1 MPLRLCASAPLRY
14 ISAMC
19 DVRWLC
25 VFAPLRLCVFSP
37 LMTRI
42 ACLYIPLFPLA
53 ARLRAEP
60 ELAGEIVA
68 ICEGNGA
75 AARVVAASRPA
86 RKAGLRPGM
95 SMAQARGILPAL
107 IARGRDPG
115 CENSAHEALLE
126 TAWSLSPRVE
136 DAELDLVFADVDGM
150 HRLYDG
156 EHDLGQAAEVTAT
169 SMDLPIRVGIAAN
182 KLAARIAARQPGSP
196 TVVLPGGETAFLA
209 ALPLRHLRLER
220 RLAETLGRWGV
231 TTLGGLARLP
241 ADRVA
246 SRLGPAGAAAHQSAR
261 GIDPQPLVP
270 HQPSPTLT
278 EGMEL
283 EWPVVTVDPLLAAIR
298 QLLDRIRRRL
308 EAHDLA
314 CALLEL
320 ELGLEPEGSDRRT
333 IRLPA
338 PTRDVDALVA
348 LIRLELDAH
357 PPGAAVAAFG
367 CFVHPN
373 RPRRGQRTLFGAPE
387 IHPEKLAA
395 TMARIAGRIGPDR
408 VGAPQTVD
416 GHLPER
422 FDTTTFDPPPA
433 PKLRREPKNGRG
445 LLAVRVLRPPVP
457 LEVITEEVN
466 DNENSQFSIFNS
478 QLPSQAD
485 SNDRCDAIHNSKFII
500 HNLRLVSVSSETG
513 ATPRIQ
519 GLVRVAAGPWSL
531 EDGWWNER
539 PVERDYWDVELSGG
553 RLYRIYRDQKN
564 GDWFADGMYD

>member
-1 MPLRLCASAPLRY
+1 
-14 ISAMC
+14 
-19 DVRWLC
+19 
-25 VFAPLRLCVFSP
+25 
-37 LMTRI
+37 MTRI
-42 ACLYIPLFPLA
+42 ACLFIPLFPLA

-60 ELAGEIVA
+60 ELSGEAVAG
-68 ICEGNGA
+68 CEGNGS
-75 AARVVAASRPA
+75 AARIVGASRSA
-86 RKAGLRPGM
+86 RKAGVRTGM
-95 SMAQARGILPAL
+95 SLAQSRGILPSL
-107 IARGRDPG
+107 IARGRDSG
-115 CENSAHEALLE
+115 CEGSAHEALLE

-150 HRLYDG
+150 HNLYDG
-156 EHDLGQAAEVTAT
+156 EHDIGQAAEVTAT
-169 SMDLPIRVGIAAN
+169 AMSLPIRVGIAAN

-196 TVVLPGGETAFLA
+196 TVVPPGGEVAFLA

-231 TTLGGLARLP
+231 TTLGALARLP

-246 SRLGPAGAAAHQSAR
+246 SRLGPAGAAAHKAAR

-270 HQPSPTLT
+270 HQPAATLT

-283 EWPVVTVDPLLAAIR
+283 EWPVVTVDPLLAAVR

-320 ELGLEPEGSDRRT
+320 ELGLEPEGSARRA

-348 LIRLELDAH
+348 LIRLELEAH
-357 PPGAAVAAFG
+357 PPDAAVAAFA

-373 RPRRGQRTLFGAPE
+373 KPRRGQLTLFGAPE

-395 TMARIAGRIGPDR
+395 TMARIAGRIGPENI
-408 VGAPQTVD
+408 GAPRVSD

-422 FDTTTFDPPPA
+422 YDVGVFDPPPA

-457 LEVITEEVN
+457 LEVITEEVKSSELRVESSN
-466 DNENSQFSIFNS
+466 TDDTKLSTLDEQRATGRPGGPASSVQHPAPARPPCDEPSTLDS
-478 QLPSQAD
+478 QLSTAM
-485 SNDRCDAIHNSKFII
+485 
-500 HNLRLVSVSSETG
+500 LRLVSVSSEPG
-513 ATPRIQ
+513 ATPRVQ
-519 GLVRVAAGPWSL
+519 GLIRVAAGPWSL

-539 PVERDYWDVELSGG
+539 PVERDYWDIELSGG
-553 RLYRIYRDQKN
+553 RLYRIYRDRQT

>member
-1 MPLRLCASAPLRY
+1 
-14 ISAMC
+14 
-19 DVRWLC
+19 
-25 VFAPLRLCVFSP
+25 
-37 LMTRI
+37 MTRI
-42 ACLYIPLFPLA
+42 ACLHVPLFPLA
-53 ARLRAEP
+53 ARLRSEP
-60 ELAGEIVA
+60 ELAGEIVVV
-68 ICEGNGA
+68 CEGNGA

-115 CENSAHEALLE
+115 SETSAHEALLE

-136 DAELDLVFADVDGM
+136 DAGLDLIFADIDGM
-150 HRLYDG
+150 QRLYDG
-156 EHDLGQAAEVTAT
+156 ERDLGQAAEVTAAAL
-169 SMDLPIRVGIAAN
+169 DLPVRVGIAAN

-196 TVVLPGGETAFLA
+196 TVVPPGGEVGFLA

-231 TTLGGLARLP
+231 TTLGALARLP

-246 SRLGPAGAAAHQSAR
+246 SRLGPAGAAAHQAAR

-270 HQPSPTLT
+270 HQPPPTLT

-283 EWPVVTVDPLLAAIR
+283 EWPVVTVEPLLAAIR
-298 QLLDRIRRRL
+298 QSLDRIRRRL

-314 CALLEL
+314 CALLSL
-320 ELGLEPEGSDRRT
+320 ELGLEPEGSARRT

-348 LIRLELDAH
+348 LIRLELSSH
-357 PPGAAVAAFG
+357 PPGAAVAAFA
-367 CFVHPN
+367 CFVHPD
-373 RPRRGQRTLFGAPE
+373 RPRRGQITLFGAPE

-408 VGAPQTVD
+408 VGAPAVVD

-422 FDTTTFDPPPA
+422 YGTAVFDPPPA
-433 PKLRREPKNGRG
+433 PKLKREPKNGRG

-457 LEVITEEVN
+457 LEVIVEEVN
-466 DNENSQFSIFNS
+466 SRQST
-478 QLPSQAD
+478 
-485 SNDRCDAIHNSKFII
+485 
-500 HNLRLVSVSSETG
+500 LRLVSVTSATG

-531 EDGWWNER
+531 EDGWWSER

-553 RLYRIYRDQKN
+553 RLYRIFRDRRS

>member
-1 MPLRLCASAPLRY
+1 
-14 ISAMC
+14 
-19 DVRWLC
+19 
-25 VFAPLRLCVFSP
+25 
-37 LMTRI
+37 MTRI
-42 ACLYIPLFPLA
+42 ACLYVPLFPLA

-115 CENSAHEALLE
+115 CESSAHEALLE

-156 EHDLGQAAEVTAT
+156 ERDLGQAAEVTAT

-196 TVVLPGGETAFLA
+196 TVVPPGGEVGFLA

-270 HQPSPTLT
+270 HQPAPTLT
-278 EGMEL
+278 EGMEF
-283 EWPVVTVDPLLAAIR
+283 EWPVVTVDPLLAAVR

-348 LIRLELDAH
+348 LIRLELDAR
-357 PPGAAVAAFG
+357 PPGAAVAAFA

-373 RPRRGQRTLFGAPE
+373 RPRRGQLTLFGAPE
-387 IHPEKLAA
+387 IHPDKLAA
-395 TMARIAGRIGPDR
+395 AMARIAGRIGPDR
-408 VGAPQTVD
+408 RRRAD
-416 GHLPER
+416 HR
-422 FDTTTFDPPPA
+422 RRPPPRA
-433 PKLRREPKNGRG
+433 LRHRR
-445 LLAVRVLRPPVP
+445 LRSP
-457 LEVITEEVN
+457 
-466 DNENSQFSIFNS
+466 
-478 QLPSQAD
+478 
-485 SNDRCDAIHNSKFII
+485 
-500 HNLRLVSVSSETG
+500 TG
-513 ATPRIQ
+513 AQAQTRTQERTRTACNPSPPTA
-519 GLVRVAAGPWSL
+519 GAA
-531 EDGWWNER
+531 
-539 PVERDYWDVELSGG
+539 
-553 RLYRIYRDQKN
+553 
-564 GDWFADGMYD
+564 

>member
-1 MPLRLCASAPLRY
+1 
-14 ISAMC
+14 
-19 DVRWLC
+19 
-25 VFAPLRLCVFSP
+25 
-37 LMTRI
+37 MTRI
-42 ACLYIPLFPLA
+42 ASLFIPLFPLA
-53 ARLRAEP
+53 ARLRSEP
-60 ELAGEIVA
+60 ELAGEIVV

-86 RKAGLRPGM
+86 RKAGVKAGM

-107 IARGRDPG
+107 LARGRDPG
-115 CENSAHEALLE
+115 CEASAHEALLE

-150 HRLYDG
+150 HNLYDG
-156 EHDLGQAAEVTAT
+156 EHDIGQAAEVTAA
-169 SMDLPIRVGIAAN
+169 SMHLPIRVGIAAN
-182 KLAARIAARQPGSP
+182 KLAARLAARQPGSP
-196 TVVLPGGETAFLA
+196 TVVPAGRGTAFLA

-246 SRLGPAGAAAHQSAR
+246 SRLGPAGAAAHKAAR

-270 HQPSPTLT
+270 HQPAATLT

-283 EWPVVTVDPLLAAIR
+283 EWPVVTVDPLLAAVR
-298 QLLDRIRRRL
+298 QCLDRIRQRL

-314 CALLEL
+314 CALLEI
-320 ELGLEPEGSDRRT
+320 ELGLEPEGSARRT
-333 IRLPA
+333 VRLPA
-338 PTRDVDALVA
+338 PTRDVDALIA
-348 LIRLELDAH
+348 LIRLELEAH
-357 PPGAAVAAFG
+357 PPDAAVAAFA

-373 RPRRGQRTLFGAPE
+373 KPRRGQMTLFGAPE

-395 TMARIAGRIGPDR
+395 TMARIAGRIGPENI
-408 VGAPQTVD
+408 GAPRVSD

-422 FDTTTFDPPPA
+422 YDTAPFDPPPA

-445 LLAVRVLRPPVP
+445 LLAIRVLRPPVP
-457 LEVITEEVN
+457 LEVIVEEVN
-466 DNENSQFSIFNS
+466 SQQSTVNSTDSSRFPAPIAPPPAPAHAPERISDHPGEGAGVGAEATSSIQHPAS
-478 QLPSQAD
+478 APAP
-485 SNDRCDAIHNSKFII
+485 CDELSTVDCRLST
-500 HNLRLVSVSSETG
+500 LRLVSVTSEPG

-539 PVERDYWDVELSGG
+539 PTERDYWDIELSGG
-553 RLYRIYRDQKN
+553 RLYRIYRDRHS

>member
-1 MPLRLCASAPLRY
+1 
-14 ISAMC
+14 
-19 DVRWLC
+19 
-25 VFAPLRLCVFSP
+25 
-37 LMTRI
+37 MTRI
-42 ACLYIPLFPLA
+42 ACLFIPLFPLA

-115 CENSAHEALLE
+115 CETSAHEALLE

-156 EHDLGQAAEVTAT
+156 ERDLGQAAEVTAT

-196 TVVLPGGETAFLA
+196 TVVPPGGETAFLA

-270 HQPSPTLT
+270 HQPAPTLT
-278 EGMEL
+278 EGMEF

-308 EAHDLA
+308 ETHDLA
-314 CALLEL
+314 CALLEF

-357 PPGAAVAAFG
+357 PPGAAVAAFA

-373 RPRRGQRTLFGAPE
+373 RPRRGQLTLFGAPE

-408 VGAPQTVD
+408 IGAPRVSD

-422 FDTTTFDPPPA
+422 YDTATFDPPPA

-445 LLAVRVLRPPVP
+445 LLAIRVLRPPVP

-466 DNENSQFSIFNS
+466 DNENSQFSILNS
-478 QLPSQAD
+478 QLPSQAHPTAE
-485 SNDRCDAIHNSKFII
+485 CDVIKNSKLRI
-500 HNLRLVSVSSETG
+500 HNLRLVSVTSETG

-519 GLVRVAAGPWSL
+519 GLIRVAAGPWSL

-553 RLYRIYRDQKN
+553 RLYRIYRDCKT

>member
-1 MPLRLCASAPLRY
+1 
-14 ISAMC
+14 
-19 DVRWLC
+19 
-25 VFAPLRLCVFSP
+25 
-37 LMTRI
+37 MTRI
-42 ACLYIPLFPLA
+42 ACLHIPLFPLA
-53 ARLRAEP
+53 ARLRSEP
-60 ELAGEIVA
+60 ELTGEIVV
-68 ICEGNGA
+68 ICEGNGS

-86 RKAGLRPGM
+86 RKAGVKAGM

-107 IARGRDPG
+107 LARGRDPG
-115 CENSAHEALLE
+115 CEASAHEALLE

-150 HRLYDG
+150 HNLYDG
-156 EHDLGQAAEVTAT
+156 EHDIGQAAEVTAT

-196 TVVLPGGETAFLA
+196 TVVPAGGETAFLA

-270 HQPSPTLT
+270 HQPPATLT

-283 EWPVVTVDPLLAAIR
+283 EWPVVTVDPLLASVR
-298 QLLDRIRRRL
+298 QCLDRIRQRL

-314 CALLEL
+314 CSLLSI
-320 ELGLEPEGSDRRT
+320 ELGLEPEGSTRRAV
-333 IRLPA
+333 RLPA

-348 LIRLELDAH
+348 LIRLELEAH
-357 PPGAAVAAFG
+357 PPDAAVAAFA

-373 RPRRGQRTLFGAPE
+373 RPRRGQMTLFGAPE

-408 VGAPQTVD
+408 VGAPRVSD

-422 FDTTTFDPPPA
+422 YDVGVFDPPPT
-433 PKLRREPKNGRG
+433 PKIRREPKNGRG

-457 LEVITEEVN
+457 LEVIVEELGAPPSPSPSPSPSPLRCEDVESPHNIPADPSPQRCPN
-466 DNENSQFSIFNS
+466 DEANTAAREREREKERERIS
-478 QLPSQAD
+478 AT
-485 SNDRCDAIHNSKFII
+485 
-500 HNLRLVSVSSETG
+500 RLVSVTSDPG

-519 GLVRVAAGPWSL
+519 GLIRVAAGPWSL
-531 EDGWWNER
+531 EDGWWNEQ
-539 PVERDYWDVELSGG
+539 PTQRDYWDIELSGG
-553 RLYRIYRDQKN
+553 RLYRIYRDRQS

>member
-1 MPLRLCASAPLRY
+1 
-14 ISAMC
+14 
-19 DVRWLC
+19 
-25 VFAPLRLCVFSP
+25 
-37 LMTRI
+37 MTRI
-42 ACLYIPLFPLA
+42 ACLHVPLFPLA
-53 ARLRAEP
+53 ARLRSEP
-60 ELAGEIVA
+60 ELAGEIVVV
-68 ICEGNGA
+68 CEGNGA

-115 CENSAHEALLE
+115 SETSAHEALLE

-136 DAELDLVFADVDGM
+136 DAGLDLIFADIDGM
-150 HRLYDG
+150 QRLYDG
-156 EHDLGQAAEVTAT
+156 ERDLGQAAEVTAAAL
-169 SMDLPIRVGIAAN
+169 DLPVRVGIAAN

-196 TVVLPGGETAFLA
+196 TVVPPGGEVGFLA

-231 TTLGGLARLP
+231 TTLGALARLP

-246 SRLGPAGAAAHQSAR
+246 SRLGPAGAAAHQAAR

-270 HQPSPTLT
+270 HQPPPTLT

-283 EWPVVTVDPLLAAIR
+283 EWPVVTVEPLLAAIR
-298 QLLDRIRRRL
+298 QSLDRIRRRL

-314 CALLEL
+314 CALLSL
-320 ELGLEPEGSDRRT
+320 ELGLEPEGSARRT

-348 LIRLELDAH
+348 LIRLELSSH
-357 PPGAAVAAFG
+357 PPGAAVAAFA
-367 CFVHPN
+367 CFVHPD
-373 RPRRGQRTLFGAPE
+373 RPRRGQLTLFGAPE

-408 VGAPQTVD
+408 VGAPAVVD

-422 FDTTTFDPPPA
+422 YGTAVFDPPPA
-433 PKLRREPKNGRG
+433 PKLKREPKNGRG

-457 LEVITEEVN
+457 LEVIVEEVN
-466 DNENSQFSIFNS
+466 SRQST
-478 QLPSQAD
+478 
-485 SNDRCDAIHNSKFII
+485 
-500 HNLRLVSVSSETG
+500 LRLVSVTSATG

-531 EDGWWNER
+531 EDGWWSER

-553 RLYRIYRDQKN
+553 RLYRIFRDRRS

>member
-1 MPLRLCASAPLRY
+1 
-14 ISAMC
+14 
-19 DVRWLC
+19 
-25 VFAPLRLCVFSP
+25 
-37 LMTRI
+37 MTRI
-42 ACLYIPLFPLA
+42 ACLHVPLFPLA

-60 ELAGEIVA
+60 ELAGEPVA
-68 ICEGNGA
+68 ICEGNGS

-95 SMAQARGILPAL
+95 TMAQARGILPAL

-115 CENSAHEALLE
+115 SEASAHEALLE
-126 TAWSLSPRVE
+126 TGWSLSPRVE
-136 DAELDLVFADVDGM
+136 DAAADLVFADVDGM
-150 HRLYDG
+150 HNLYDG
-156 EHDLGQAAEVTAT
+156 ERDLGQAAEVAAAALG
-169 SMDLPIRVGIAAN
+169 LPVRVGIAAN

-196 TVVLPGGETAFLA
+196 TVVPPGSETAFLA
-209 ALPLRHLRLER
+209 PLPLRHLRLER

-246 SRLGPAGAAAHQSAR
+246 SRLGPAGAAAHQAAR

-270 HQPSPTLT
+270 HQPAAVLA

-283 EWPVVTVDPLLAAIR
+283 EWPVVTVDPLLAALR
-298 QLLDRIRRRL
+298 QSLDRIRRRL

-320 ELGLEPEGSDRRT
+320 ELGLEPEGADRRT

-348 LIRLELDAH
+348 LIRLELSAR
-357 PPGAAVAAFG
+357 PPGAAVAAFA
-367 CFVHPN
+367 CFAHPN
-373 RPRRGQRTLFGAPE
+373 RPRRGQLTLFGAPDL
-387 IHPEKLAA
+387 HPEQLAA
-395 TMARIAGRIGPDR
+395 TLARIAGRIGPDR

-422 FDTTTFDPPPA
+422 SDTALYDPPPA
-433 PKLRREPKNGRG
+433 PKLQREPKNGRG
-445 LLAVRVLRPPVP
+445 LLAVRVLRPPVR

-466 DNENSQFSIFNS
+466 DSANSQFSILNS
-478 QLPSQAD
+478 QLPSQTQPTAPAMSCD
-485 SNDRCDAIHNSKFII
+485 GTETKNSKLKTKNSSAECDAIKNSELRIE
-500 HNLRLVSVSSETG
+500 NCRLVSVSSEPG

-553 RLYRIYRDQKN
+553 RLVRLYRDRRS

>member
-1 MPLRLCASAPLRY
+1 
-14 ISAMC
+14 
-19 DVRWLC
+19 
-25 VFAPLRLCVFSP
+25 
-37 LMTRI
+37 MTRI
-42 ACLYIPLFPLA
+42 ASLFIPLFPLA

-107 IARGRDPG
+107 LARGRDPG
-115 CENSAHEALLE
+115 CEASAHEALLE

-150 HRLYDG
+150 HQLYDG
-156 EHDLGQAAEVTAT
+156 ERDLGQAAEVTAT

-196 TVVLPGGETAFLA
+196 TVVPPGGETAFLA

-231 TTLGGLARLP
+231 TTLGGLAHLP

-283 EWPVVTVDPLLAAIR
+283 EWPVVTVDPLLAAVR

-320 ELGLEPEGSDRRT
+320 ELGLEPEGSARRT

-348 LIRLELDAH
+348 LIRLELEAH
-357 PPGAAVAAFG
+357 PPDAAVAAFA

-373 RPRRGQRTLFGAPE
+373 RPRRGQLTLFGAPE

-408 VGAPQTVD
+408 VGAPRVSD

-422 FDTTTFDPPPA
+422 YDTADFDPPPA

-457 LEVITEEVN
+457 LEVIVEEV
-466 DNENSQFSIFNS
+466 DNSESSQFSVLSS
-478 QLPSQAD
+478 QLPSQAHPNT
-485 SNDRCDAIHNSKFII
+485 SEMPCDGSETKNSKLKTQ
-500 HNLRLVSVSSETG
+500 NSSDECDELSTVDCRLSTLRLVSVTSETG

-519 GLVRVAAGPWSL
+519 GLVRVSAGPWSL
-531 EDGWWNER
+531 EDGWWNEK
-539 PVERDYWDVELSGG
+539 PTERDYWDIELSGG
-553 RLYRIYRDQKN
+553 RLYRIFRDRTT

>member
-1 MPLRLCASAPLRY
+1 
-14 ISAMC
+14 
-19 DVRWLC
+19 
-25 VFAPLRLCVFSP
+25 
-37 LMTRI
+37 MTRI
-42 ACLYIPLFPLA
+42 ACLYVPLFPLA

-60 ELAGEIVA
+60 ELAGEIIA
-68 ICEGNGA
+68 ICEGNGS

-107 IARGRDPG
+107 LARGRDPG

-150 HRLYDG
+150 HNLYDS
-156 EHDLGQAAEVTAT
+156 EHDIGQAAEVTAT
-169 SMDLPIRVGIAAN
+169 AMDLPIRIGIAAN

-196 TVVLPGGETAFLA
+196 TVVPAGGEVAFLA

-283 EWPVVTVDPLLAAIR
+283 EWPVVTVDPLLAAVR

-357 PPGAAVAAFG
+357 PPGAAVAAFA

-373 RPRRGQRTLFGAPE
+373 RPRRGQLTLFGAPQ

-408 VGAPQTVD
+408 IGAPQVSD

-422 FDTTTFDPPPA
+422 YDTATFDPPPA

-445 LLAVRVLRPPVP
+445 LLAIRVLRPPVP
-457 LEVITEEVN
+457 IEVITEEVN
-466 DNENSQFSIFNS
+466 DNNNYELGIMNYE
-478 QLPSQAD
+478 LPSQPNPSD
-485 SNDRCDAIHNSKFII
+485 ECDEIHNSSFIT
-500 HNLRLVSVSSETG
+500 HNLHCLRLVSVSSEPG

-531 EDGWWNER
+531 EDGWWNEK
-539 PVERDYWDVELSGG
+539 PVERDYWDIELSGG
-553 RLYRIYRDQKN
+553 RLYRIYRDRKT

>member
-1 MPLRLCASAPLRY
+1 
-14 ISAMC
+14 
-19 DVRWLC
+19 
-25 VFAPLRLCVFSP
+25 
-37 LMTRI
+37 MTRI
-42 ACLYIPLFPLA
+42 ACLHVPLFPLA
-53 ARLRAEP
+53 ARLRSEP

-68 ICEGNGA
+68 VFEGNGS

-86 RKAGLRPGM
+86 RKAGLRAGM

-115 CENSAHEALLE
+115 SEASAHEALLE
-126 TAWSLSPRVE
+126 TGWSLSPRVE
-136 DAELDLVFADVDGM
+136 DAAADLVFADVDGM
-150 HRLYDG
+150 HNLYDG
-156 EHDLGQAAEVTAT
+156 ERDLGQAAEVTAAAL
-169 SMDLPIRVGIAAN
+169 DLPIRVGVAAN

-196 TVVLPGGETAFLA
+196 TVVPPGGETAFLA
-209 ALPLRHLRLER
+209 PLPLRHLRLER

-231 TTLGGLARLP
+231 TTLGALARLP

-246 SRLGPAGAAAHQSAR
+246 SRLGPAGAAAHQAAR

-270 HQPSPTLT
+270 HQPAATLA

-283 EWPVVTVDPLLAAIR
+283 EWPVVTVDPLLAAVR
-298 QLLDRIRRRL
+298 PSLDRIRRRL
-308 EAHDLA
+308 SAHDLA

-338 PTRDVDALVA
+338 PTRDIDALVA
-348 LIRLELDAH
+348 LIRLELSSR
-357 PPGAAVAAFG
+357 PPGAAVAAFA
-367 CFVHPN
+367 CFAHPN
-373 RPRRGQRTLFGAPE
+373 RPRRGQLTLFGAPDL
-387 IHPEKLAA
+387 HPDQLAA
-395 TMARIAGRIGPDR
+395 TLARIAGRIGPDR
-408 VGAPQTVD
+408 VGSPRPVD

-422 FDTTTFDPPPA
+422 HDAGPFEPPPA

-457 LEVITEEVN
+457 LEVIVEEIN
-466 DNENSQFSIFNS
+466 ASAIAPPPAHAPAPGQNPDESGARAGAEAEATSQPP
-478 QLPSQAD
+478 PSAH
-485 SNDRCDAIHNSKFII
+485 CDEIH
-500 HNLRLVSVSSETG
+500 HLRLVSLTSSPG

-531 EDGWWNER
+531 EDGWWSER

-553 RLYRIYRDQKN
+553 RLIRLYRDRIT

>member
-1 MPLRLCASAPLRY
+1 
-14 ISAMC
+14 
-19 DVRWLC
+19 
-25 VFAPLRLCVFSP
+25 
-37 LMTRI
+37 MTRI
-42 ACLYIPLFPLA
+42 ACLYVPLFPLA

-107 IARGRDPG
+107 LARGRDPG
-115 CENSAHEALLE
+115 CEASAHEALLE

-150 HRLYDG
+150 HNLYDG

-196 TVVLPGGETAFLA
+196 TVVPAGGEVAFLA

-246 SRLGPAGAAAHQSAR
+246 SRLGPAGAAAHKAAR

-270 HQPSPTLT
+270 HQPSPTLA

-283 EWPVVTVDPLLAAIR
+283 EWPVVTVDPLLAAVR

-320 ELGLEPEGSDRRT
+320 ELGLEPEGSDHRT

-348 LIRLELDAH
+348 LIRLDLDAH
-357 PPGAAVAAFG
+357 PPGAAVAAFA

-373 RPRRGQRTLFGAPE
+373 RPRRGQLTLFGAPE

-422 FDTTTFDPPPA
+422 YGTTTFDPPPA

-457 LEVITEEVN
+457 LEVIVEEVN
-466 DNENSQFSIFNS
+466 SRQSTVDS
-478 QLPSQAD
+478 
-485 SNDRCDAIHNSKFII
+485 SNDPRFPAPLDPVPERTAERERKQSPRDEQRATDRVGGGRATSNEQRATGRVRHPASSIQHPAPPCDELSTVDCQLSTAA
-500 HNLRLVSVSSETG
+500 LRLVSVTSETG

-519 GLVRVAAGPWSL
+519 GLIRVAAGPWSL

-539 PVERDYWDVELSGG
+539 PIERDYWDIELLS
-553 RLYRIYRDQKN
+553 LIHI
-564 GDWFADGMYD
+564 

>member
-1 MPLRLCASAPLRY
+1 
-14 ISAMC
+14 
-19 DVRWLC
+19 
-25 VFAPLRLCVFSP
+25 
-37 LMTRI
+37 MTRI
-42 ACLYIPLFPLA
+42 ACLYVPLFPLA
-53 ARLRAEP
+53 ARLRSEP

-68 ICEGNGA
+68 ICEGNGS

-86 RKAGLRPGM
+86 RKAGLRPGT
-95 SMAQARGILPAL
+95 SLAQARGILPAL

-115 CENSAHEALLE
+115 CETSAHEALLE
-126 TAWSLSPRVE
+126 TGWSLSPRVE
-136 DAELDLVFADVDGM
+136 DAELDLVYADVDGM
-150 HRLYDG
+150 TKLYDG
-156 EHDLGQAAEVTAT
+156 ERDLGQAAEVTAT
-169 SMDLPIRVGIAAN
+169 SLDLPIRVGIAAN
-182 KLAARIAARQPGSP
+182 KLAARLAARQPGSP
-196 TVVLPGGETAFLA
+196 TVVPPGSEIAFLA

-220 RLAETLGRWGV
+220 RLAETLSRWGV
-231 TTLGGLARLP
+231 ATLGDLARLP

-261 GIDPQPLVP
+261 GIDPQPLVA
-270 HQPSPTLT
+270 HQPAATLS

-283 EWPVVTVDPLLAAIR
+283 EWPVVTLDPLLAAVR

-314 CALLEL
+314 CALLSL

-348 LIRLELDAH
+348 LIRIELDAR
-357 PPGAAVAAFG
+357 PPGAAVAAFA

-373 RPRRGQRTLFGAPE
+373 RPRRGQLTLFGAAE
-387 IHPEKLAA
+387 IHPDKLAA
-395 TMARIAGRIGPDR
+395 TIARIAGRIGPDR
-408 VGAPQTVD
+408 VGAPTTVD

-422 FDTTTFDPPPA
+422 YDVVPFDPPPA
-433 PKLRREPKNGRG
+433 PKLKREPKNGRG

-466 DNENSQFSIFNS
+466 DSANSQFSILNS
-478 QLPSQAD
+478 QLPSQTQPTAPAMSSD
-485 SNDRCDAIHNSKFII
+485 GTETQNSKLKTKNSSAERDAIKNSQLRIE
-500 HNLRLVSVSSETG
+500 NCRLVSVSSEPG

-519 GLVRVAAGPWSL
+519 GLIRVAAGPWSL

-553 RLYRIYRDQKN
+553 RLIRIYRDRTT

>member
-1 MPLRLCASAPLRY
+1 
-14 ISAMC
+14 
-19 DVRWLC
+19 
-25 VFAPLRLCVFSP
+25 
-37 LMTRI
+37 MTRI
-42 ACLYIPLFPLA
+42 ACLHVPLFPLA
-53 ARLRAEP
+53 ARLRSEP
-60 ELAGEIVA
+60 ELAGEIVV

-75 AARVVAASRPA
+75 AARVAAASRPA
-86 RKAGLRPGM
+86 RKAGIRPNM

-107 IARGRDPG
+107 LARGRDPG
-115 CENSAHEALLE
+115 SEASAHEALLE

-150 HRLYDG
+150 HNLYDG
-156 EHDLGQAAEVTAT
+156 ERDIGQAAEVTAT
-169 SMDLPIRVGIAAN
+169 SMALPIRVGIAAN

-196 TVVLPGGETAFLA
+196 TVVPAGAEIGFLA
-209 ALPLRHLRLER
+209 ALPLRHLRLEH

-231 TTLGGLARLP
+231 TTLGDLARLP

-246 SRLGPAGAAAHQSAR
+246 SRLGPAGTAAHKAAR
-261 GIDPQPLVP
+261 GIDPQPLVA
-270 HQPSPTLT
+270 HQPAPTLT

-283 EWPVVTVDPLLAAIR
+283 EWPVVTVDPLLAAVR
-298 QLLDRIRRRL
+298 QCLDRIRQRL

-314 CALLEL
+314 CALLSI

-348 LIRLELDAH
+348 LIRLELSSR
-357 PPGAAVAAFG
+357 PPGAAVAAFA
-367 CFVHPN
+367 CFVHPD
-373 RPRRGQRTLFGAPE
+373 RPRRGQLTLFGAPE
-387 IHPEKLAA
+387 IHPDKLAA
-395 TMARIAGRIGPDR
+395 TLARIAGRIGPDR
-408 VGAPQTVD
+408 VGSPQATD

-422 FDTTTFDPPPA
+422 SDTAPFDPPPA

-466 DNENSQFSIFNS
+466 NQENYELGIMNDE
-478 QLPSQAD
+478 LPSQAHPSAPESPCD
-485 SNDRCDAIHNSKFII
+485 GSETQNSKLKTQNSSSACDATQNSKLKTQNSAAGCDEI
-500 HNLRLVSVSSETG
+500 HHLRLVSVSSEPG

-519 GLVRVAAGPWSL
+519 GLIRVAAGPWLL

-553 RLYRIYRDQKN
+553 RLVRIFRDRQS